1 MTERGSAYIDSS
13 PDQQGTNTLAPLMSH
28 AHALELDVKPLSFVS
43 ADPGRDIC
51 DVAQV
56 KDVVYASTRVPGLRD
71 SIVEGADS
79 VKVLRSV
86 AKIEQRYDIEL
97 EDDDVFGLKRID
109 DVVNVIEKELG
120 GRARP

>member
-1 MTERGSAYIDSS
+1 MET
-13 PDQQGTNTLAPLMSH
+13 GTMP
-28 AHALELDVKPLSFVS
+28 
-43 ADPGRDIC
+43 
-51 DVAQV
+51 
-56 KDVVYASTRVPGLRD
+56 STRD
-71 SIVEGADS
+71 QIVATVTEIVAGEFGQPAGALTPDLDLTTIEGADS

-120 GRARP
+120 GRERL